1 MKLKSTI
8 LLLIFFPFFL
18 LSDETLNSSRLFI
31 EKLGDKVISNVADP
45 KLNENIRANNFKE
58 LYVSSFDIKYI
69 SKFVLGRHWK
79 KLDNKTR
86 EKFYDTFTDYI
97 VLVYAPKF
105 KGWKGK
111 FSTIEANKV
120 QANMIMVQM
129 NLINKQTAPTLKL
142 DWRIS
147 FNKYNKFKILD
158 VNIDGVSMLVTQRA
172 EFNSVIKNNP
182 KGVIGLIE
190 LMDKKNKS

>member
-1 MKLKSTI
+1 MKFKFI
-8 LLLIFFPFFL
+8 IFVFFPFFL
-18 LSDETLNSSRLFI
+18 MSEDTLQSSRLFI
-31 EKLGDKVISNVADP
+31 EKLGVKVMSEVADP
-45 KLNENIRANNFKE
+45 GLNENIRASNFKK
-58 LYVSSFDIKYI
+58 LYLSTFDIKYI

-86 EKFYDTFTDYI
+86 ESFYTYFTDYI

-111 FSTIEANKV
+111 FLTVDANKV

-129 NLINKQTAPTLKL
+129 NLVNDKTAPLLKL

-147 FNKYNKFKILD
+147 FNKFNKFKILD

-172 EFNSVIKNNP
+172 EFSSVIKNNP

-190 LMDKKNKS
+190 QMNKKTKS